1 MLTSLSMFQSLRTDL
16 TCGDMQS
23 NGTVQTKVSSGGGI
37 DDKGIPIKVMHT
49 WSDPIKC
56 LIRKLRHSY
65 EYVSE
70 GKFEQSSYEIL
81 IEERDFEAAF
91 IKLSDSKGKEL
102 GEFEVQDISVI
113 ERSGRVKITV

>member
-1 MLTSLSMFQSLRTDL
+1 MSLSQCQSLRMDL

-23 NGTVQTKVSSGGGI
+23 NGTVQVKVSSGGGR
-37 DDKGIPIKVMHT
+37 DEYGNPVKVTHT
-49 WSDPIKC
+49 WSDPVKC

-65 EYVSE
+65 EYVSD

-81 IEERDFEAAF
+81 IENRDFEAVF
-91 IKLSDSKGKEL
+91 VRLSDSKGKVL
-102 GEFEVQDISVI
+102 GEFEVQDISAI